1 VGERY
6 QIGDL
11 TVDTTTGSVV
21 RGNKTL
27 SLSPRTFRLLTALA
41 RRAPNVVSRQELLE
55 TVWPDEF
62 VNDEAL
68 SQRVRVLR
76 ESLGDLSEN
85 PRYIVALRGWGYQLV
100 APVERI
106 EASAPSMGAIR
117 SLAVLPLT
125 NITGDSQ
132 LEYFADGMT
141 ESLIS
146 ALAKIG
152 ALKVISRT
160 SAMTYKRSAKK
171 APQIARELGVD
182 AVVEGTVLV
191 ANERVRV
198 SAQLVYAATDE
209 HLWAEIYDRD
219 LGDVLALHSELAQAI
234 AREIRAVVTPEETKR
249 LEKHYRVAPT
259 VLEAYL
265 KGTYFLNKFTP
276 ADVDRAIGCFEQAIA
291 GDPLFAEVHSAL
303 AWAYGVRGIPAGNNY
318 SVETQ
323 RQFLVMAGKAAERA
337 LLLDQTLAEA
347 HGAMAM
353 LLLFH
358 DWNWQGARQGLDRA
372 LHLEPNSAL
381 IQLYRACLSATELDS
396 ERTREALQ
404 CAIELDPVNL
414 AYISVAEE
422 ICYWIRDYS
431 QAMDY
436 ASRAL
441 DLFPAF
447 PRAHYILARV
457 HEAQGRIEEMIAEY
471 EKAGMFTKSGSAA
484 ARRAFQKGGNA
495 GYYQWALEMQLG
507 AMGDRPVDG
516 TKAEPR
522 ESEQAFF
529 RARNYAKLGDI
540 DNAINCLEQSY
551 QERDGRM
558 VLLKAYEW
566 FDSLRPDPRFQ
577 DLMRRVGIP

>member
-1 VGERY
+1 MGERY

-11 TVDTTTGSVV
+11 TVDTNNGSVA
-21 RGNKTL
+21 RDDKTL
-27 SLSPRTFRLLTALA
+27 NLSPRTFRLLSALA
-41 RRAPNVVSRQELLE
+41 QRAPNFVSRQELLE

-76 ESLGDLSEN
+76 EALGDPSEN
-85 PRYIVALRGWGYQLV
+85 PRYVAALRGWGYRLV
-100 APVERI
+100 APVERV
-106 EASAPSMGAIR
+106 EASAASSRAIR

-125 NITGDSQ
+125 NITGDPQ

-160 SAMTYKRSAKK
+160 SAMTYKHSAKK
-171 APQIARELGVD
+171 APQIARELRVD

-219 LGDVLALHSELAQAI
+219 LGDVLALHSELAQGI
-234 AREIRAVVTPEETKR
+234 AREIHAVVTPEETKR
-249 LEKHYRVAPT
+249 LDKNYRVAPP

-276 ADVDRAIGCFEQAIA
+276 PDVDRAISCFEQAIA

-318 SVETQ
+318 SVDTQ

-347 HGAMAM
+347 HGAAAM
-353 LLLFH
+353 VLLFH
-358 DWNWQGARQGLDRA
+358 DWNWRGTEQALDRA
-372 LHLEPNSAL
+372 LRLQPNSAL
-381 IQLYRACLSATELDS
+381 IQLYRACLAATELDT
-396 ERTREALQ
+396 EKAREALR

-414 AYISVAEE
+414 AYLSVAEE

-447 PRAHYILARV
+447 PRTHYILARI

-471 EKAGMFTKSGSAA
+471 EKAGLFTNSGATA
-484 ARRAFQKGGNA
+484 ARREFREGGVA
-495 GYYQWALEMQLG
+495 GYYRWALDMHLG
-507 AMGDRPVDG
+507 AMGDLPVDG
-516 TKAEPR
+516 TKRGRR
-522 ESEQAFF
+522 EGEQQFF
-529 RARNYAKLGDI
+529 RARNYARLGDV
-540 DNAINCLEQSY
+540 DNAIKCLEKSY
-551 QERDGRM
+551 KEHDGRM
-558 VLLKAYEW
+558 VLLKTWEW
-566 FDSLRPDPRFQ
+566 FDPLRSDPRFQ
-577 DLMRRVGIP
+577 DLVQRIGIP

>member
-1 VGERY
+1 MGERY

-11 TVDTTTGSVV
+11 TVDTNTGSVA
-21 RGNKTL
+21 RGNNTL

-41 RRAPNVVSRQELLE
+41 RRAPNFVSRQELLE

-62 VNDEAL
+62 VNDETL

-85 PRYIVALRGWGYQLV
+85 PRYVAALRGWGYRLV
-100 APVERI
+100 APVERV
-106 EASAPSMGAIR
+106 EASAASAGAVR

-125 NITGDSQ
+125 NITGDPQ

-160 SAMTYKRSAKK
+160 SAMTYKHTAKR

-219 LGDVLALHSELAQAI
+219 FGDVLALHSELAQGI
-234 AREIRAVVTPEETKR
+234 AREVHAFVTPEETKR

-276 ADVDRAIGCFEQAIA
+276 PDVDRAIGCFEQAIA
-291 GDPLFAEVHSAL
+291 GDPLFAEVHSSL

-323 RQFLVMAGKAAERA
+323 RQFLAMAGKAAERA
-337 LLLDQTLAEA
+337 LRLDQMLAEA

-353 LLLFH
+353 VLLFH
-358 DWNWQGARQGLDRA
+358 DWNWQGSRQAVDRA

-381 IQLYRACLSATELDS
+381 IHLYHACLAATELDS
-396 ERTREALQ
+396 EKTREALR

-414 AYISVAEE
+414 AYLSVAEE

-431 QAMDY
+431 QAMAY
-436 ASRAL
+436 ALRAL
-441 DLFPAF
+441 DLFPTF

-471 EKAGMFTKSGSAA
+471 EKAGLFTSSGAAA
-484 ARRAFQKGGNA
+484 ARQEFQKGGNA
-495 GYYQWALEMQLG
+495 GYYRWALEMQLG

-516 TKAEPR
+516 TKTEPR
-522 ESEQAFF
+522 ENEQAFF
-529 RARNYAKLGDI
+529 RARNYAKLGDV
-540 DNAINCLEQSY
+540 DNAIKCLEQSF

-558 VLLKAYEW
+558 VLLKAYER
-566 FDSLRPDPRFQ
+566 FDPLRQDPCFQ

>member
-1 VGERY
+1 MGERY
-6 QIGDL
+6 RIGDL
-11 TVDTTTGSVV
+11 TVDTNTGSVV

-27 SLSPRTFRLLTALA
+27 SLSPITFRLLTALA
-41 RRAPNVVSRQELLE
+41 RRAPNFVSRQELLE

-76 ESLGDLSEN
+76 EALGDLSVN
-85 PRYIVALRGWGYQLV
+85 PQYVVALRGWGYRLV

-106 EASAPSMGAIR
+106 EARAASAGAIR
-117 SLAVLPLT
+117 SLAVLPLS
-125 NITGDSQ
+125 NITGDPQ

-152 ALKVISRT
+152 ALTVISRT
-160 SAMTYKRSAKK
+160 SAMTYKNTGKK

-182 AVVEGTVLV
+182 AIVEGTVLV
-191 ANERVRV
+191 ANEHIRV

-219 LGDVLALHSELAQAI
+219 LGDVFALHSELAQGI
-234 AREIRAVVTPEETKR
+234 AREIHAVVTPEEAER
-249 LEKHYRVAPT
+249 LERKNCVTPA

-265 KGTYFLNKFTP
+265 KGRYFLGKFTP
-276 ADVDRAIGCFEQAIA
+276 ADGDRAISCFEQAIA
-291 GDPLFAEVHSAL
+291 GDPLFADAHAAL
-303 AWAYGVRGIPAGNNY
+303 AASYMVRGIPTGNNY
-318 SVETQ
+318 SVRTQ
-323 RQFLVMAGKAAERA
+323 RQFLVMAKTAAERA
-337 LLLDQTLAEA
+337 LSLNPKLAEA

-353 LLLFH
+353 VLLFH
-358 DWNWQGARQGLDRA
+358 DWNWQGSRQALDRA

-381 IQLYRACLSATELDS
+381 IRLYRAALAATELDS
-396 ERTREALQ
+396 EKAREELR

-422 ICYWIRDYS
+422 ILYWIRDYS
-431 QAMDY
+431 QAMAS

-457 HEAQGRIEEMIAEY
+457 HEAQGKIEEMISEY
-471 EKAGMFTKSGSAA
+471 EKAGLFTSSGAAA
-484 ARRAFQKGGNA
+484 ARREFQKGGDA
-495 GYYQWALEMQLG
+495 GYYRWALAMQLG

-516 TKAEPR
+516 TNTEPR
-522 ESEQAFF
+522 ESEQSFF
-529 RARNYAKLGDI
+529 RARNYARLGNV
-540 DNAINCLEQSY
+540 DNAIKCLEQSY
-551 QERDGRM
+551 KERDGRM
-558 VLLKAYEW
+558 VLLKTWEW

-577 DLMRRVGIP
+577 NLIRRIGIP